1 MRGIVG
7 LYGVLLGKP
16 SSVPVSS
23 SNSGDRLPGFAILVA
38 LFPSLQPW
46 PSHLTSLGLN
56 FFIFI
61 IEVIIVLTISSRRG
75 A

>member
-7 LYGVLLGKP
+7 LYVVLLGKP
-16 SSVPVSS
+16 SSVPLSS

-46 PSHLTSLGLN
+46 PSHLTSLG

-61 IEVIIVLTISSRRG
+61 TEVMIVLTISG
-75 A
+75 

>member
-7 LYGVLLGKP
+7 LYVVLLGKP

-23 SNSGDRLPGFAILVA
+23 SNSGDRLPGFAIFAA
-38 LFPSLQPW
+38 LFPSLRPW

-61 IEVIIVLTISSRRG
+61 MELMIVLTIAS
-75 A
+75 